1 MTFRK
6 FTFPNNPL
14 LGIIQL
20 KLGKINLYL
29 DQLQL
34 AIHHLREAAD
44 VLKISHGERSRL
56 IRDKLNPLLVEAQ
69 KKLVEAQRLKVE
81 QDAAAED
88 EDEDDEEDKEEI
100 AA

>member
-1 MTFRK
+1 MTFSK

-29 DQLQL
+29 EQYQL

-44 VLKISHGERSRL
+44 VLKISHGEHSRL
-56 IRDKLNPLLVEAQ
+56 IKDKLNPLMVDAQ
-69 KKLVEAQRLKVE
+69 RKLVEAQRLKAE

-88 EDEDDEEDKEEI
+88 EDEDEEEEG
-100 AA
+100 A